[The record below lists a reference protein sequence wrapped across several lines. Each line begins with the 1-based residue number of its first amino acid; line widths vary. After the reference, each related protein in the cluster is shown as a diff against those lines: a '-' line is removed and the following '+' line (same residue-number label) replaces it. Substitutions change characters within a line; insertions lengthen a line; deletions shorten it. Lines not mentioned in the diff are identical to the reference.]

1 MRTPD
6 FLVVGAARAGT
17 TTLHSYLR
25 QHPGIFLPDVKE
37 PCFFV
42 FEGDDIKYVKG
53 KFAFAVKDLASYE
66 NLFRKAGADQKTGE
80 MSTPYLYLHDKT
92 IATVKKYFSSY
103 SNIRIVIMLRN
114 PVDRA
119 YSQYCWRV
127 RDGREQLDFEK
138 AIEAEQERIKAN
150 YSFDYFYLD
159 RGFYFKQVKAYMDNF
174 RHVHIILFEDFEKEP
189 QRVLRD
195 LCHFLGVD
203 EEFEFKRLAP
213 QNESGL
219 PRWKSLG
226 KAATSESK
234 LKYKLWYAI
243 PDPLRKKIR
252 NVFTDLNTKGKVSM
266 NPIIRK
272 KLTEVYR
279 EDILALQKL
288 IGRDL
293 SGWL

>member
-17 TTLHSYLR
+17 TSLHSYLR

-42 FEGDDIKYVKG
+42 FDGKDVKYVKG
-53 KFAFAVKDLASYE
+53 KFAFAVRDFSSYE
-66 NLFRKAGADQKTGE
+66 KLFRGAGADQKTGE
-80 MSTPYLYLHDKT
+80 MSTPYLYLHDKAIST
-92 IATVKKYFSSY
+92 IKKYFNSY
-103 SNIRIVIMLRN
+103 NEIRIVIMLRN

-119 YSQYCWRV
+119 YSQYRWRV
-127 RDGREQLDFEK
+127 RDGREPLDFIK
-138 AIEAEQERIKAN
+138 AIDVEQERMKSN

-159 RGFYFKQVKAYMDNF
+159 RGFYFKQVKSYMDNF
-174 RHVHIILFEDFEKEP
+174 RHVHIILFEDFDIDP
-189 QRVLRD
+189 QKVLRD
-195 LCHFLGVD
+195 LCLFLGVD
-203 EEFEFKRLAP
+203 GGFHFKKLIP
-213 QNESGL
+213 QNESSL
-219 PRWKSLG
+219 PRSKFLG
-226 KAATSESK
+226 RIVTSESK
-234 LKYKLWYAI
+234 LKYKVWYAI

-252 NVFTDLNTKGKVSM
+252 KIFTDLNTKGKLSM
-266 NPIIRK
+266 DPFVRK
-272 KLTEVYR
+272 KLTEIYH